1 MIRNPSHKCNHDF
14 LLQITSIEELIEFIR
29 IIREGDI
36 DEDRIRKLTQTLKK
50 STINLKNAV
59 EENK

>member
-1 MIRNPSHKCNHDF
+1 MRHPCNHDF